1 MNQNEMAL
9 LGGVIDLLDIFNVFT
24 TFIQGNQYPTLNTF
38 VLFYTEI
45 DDRLKNIIA
54 QSEDEVT
61 IRAAKILMTNLE
73 KRLPLSIEF
82 IGAAL
87 IDPRM
92 QRLPIIKDWLDRNG
106 KFTVDKFNL

>member
-1 MNQNEMAL
+1 MNQNEMTL

-24 TFIQGNQYPTLNTF
+24 TFIQGFF
-38 VLFYTEI
+38 VIFYTEI

-92 QRLPIIKDWLDRNG
+92 QRLPIIKEWLDRNG

>member
-1 MNQNEMAL
+1 MNRNEMIL

-45 DDRLKNIIA
+45 ADRLKNIIA
-54 QSEDEVT
+54 DSEDEV
-61 IRAAKILMTNLE
+61 IKRAAHILMTHLD

-87 IDPRM
+87 VDPRM
-92 QRLPIIKDWLDRNG
+92 QRLPIIDEWLSNNG
-106 KFTVDKFNL
+106 KFIP